1 MGNRH
6 SNSGI
11 GNRFNAAIVSLTGL
25 LLVCAMQFS
34 GAARAAELR
43 PPAVPLVTH
52 DPYFSIW
59 SPADRLTDTDTVH
72 WTLKRQALGSLIRID
87 DSVLRLMGSE
97 PKSVE
102 PLPQTDLQ
110 VLPTRTI
117 YRFEDKRVALT
128 LTFLTPALPSDLDVL
143 ARPLSYVTWE
153 VRSLDGKPHRV
164 QFYFDC
170 SAEVAVNL
178 PDQKVVWDRPEIKGL
193 DVLRVGSLDQPVLA
207 KSGDDLRIDWGYC
220 YLAADATQKAGL
232 VIGDS
237 AAVREEFVKSGKLPA
252 KDSDRKPRE
261 VKDGFPVMA
270 VAYDLGTV
278 TDKPASRHLM
288 LAYDDLYSIKYFRE
302 KLRPYWR
309 RNGAEAKNLL
319 QMGMQDYEALSRKC
333 SQFDEQFVKDL
344 TQVAGRKYALLC
356 ALTYRQTWAGNKIV
370 ADSKGMPL
378 VFPKENFSNGCL
390 ATVDVLFP
398 QAPFFLTLSPTLTK
412 GMLIPIFDYAA
423 SSRWKFAYAPHDLGT
438 YPFATGQV
446 YGGGELTDENQMP
459 VEESGNMLIMAAA
472 LSQVEGNV
480 KWVERYWP
488 LLKKWADYCVK
499 EGLDPANQLCSSDM
513 FGHLPRNANL
523 AVKAIIGIGGYA
535 QLCEMAGKQDEAKR
549 YRDIARD
556 YVVKWQELS
565 KDDGHS
571 SLAYGSAGS
580 WGMKHN
586 LIWDRVLGLNLF
598 PEAVGDAEIAW
609 YLKVQK
615 KYGLP
620 CDNRTPTCLID
631 WALWSIALARDE
643 NDFQKLFEPIFNYA
657 NETPSRVPMSDW
669 FNADTG
675 KMQGMQARPVVGG
688 LMIKVLADQKAW
700 KRWAKDAQDLKGE
713 WAPARISI
721 ATKEI
726 FPTAQ
731 VQPVTWRYTSEKPA
745 DNWMQADF
753 DDSAWK
759 EGPAGFGTK
768 GTPGAVVRTEWNGQD
783 IWIRRAFDLAD
794 TQGKEDWVLLMN
806 YDEDPEVYFN
816 GALAADPKGYT
827 PNYREIEI
835 APKALDALKTGRNV
849 MAIHAHQTTGGQYI
863 DAGIAK

>member
-1 MGNRH
+1 MAHIR
-6 SNSGI
+6 SNSKRK
-11 GNRFNAAIVSLTGL
+11 NRFHTAVFSLTGF

-87 DSVLRLMGSE
+87 DTLMRVMGSE
-97 PKSVE
+97 PKSAE
-102 PLPQTDLQ
+102 PLPQVDLQ
-110 VLPTRTI
+110 VLPTCTI

-153 VRSLDGKPHRV
+153 ARSLDGKPHRV
-164 QFYFDC
+164 QLYFDC
-170 SAEVAVNL
+170 SAEVAVNQ
-178 PDQKVVWDRPEIKGL
+178 PEQKVVWDRPEIKGL

-220 YLAADATQKAGL
+220 YLASDASQKARL
-232 VIGDS
+232 VLGDS

-270 VAYDLGTV
+270 AAYDLGTV

-309 RNGAEAKNLL
+309 RNGAEARDLL
-319 QMGMQDYEALSRKC
+319 LSGMQDYEALNRKC
-333 SQFDEQFVKDL
+333 GQFDEQFMKDL

-356 ALTYRQTWAGNKIV
+356 ALTYRQTWAGNKIA

-378 VFPKENFSNGCL
+378 VFPKENFSNGCI
-390 ATVDVLFP
+390 ATVDILFP

-412 GMLIPIFDYAA
+412 GMLIPIFDYSA
-423 SSRWKFAYAPHDLGT
+423 SPRWKFAYAPHDLGT

-459 VEESGNMLIMAAA
+459 VEESGNMLIIAAA
-472 LSQVEGNV
+472 LSRVEGNV
-480 KWVERYWP
+480 QWVERYWP
-488 LLKKWADYCVK
+488 LLTKWADYCVK
-499 EGLDPANQLCSSDM
+499 EGLDPAKQLCSADM

-535 QLCEMAGKQDEAKR
+535 QLCDLAGKKDEAKR

-571 SLAYGSAGS
+571 SLAYGSTGS

-657 NETPSRVPMSDW
+657 NETSSRVPLSDW
-669 FNADTG
+669 FNAETG

-688 LMIKVLADQKAW
+688 LMMKVLADRKAW
-700 KRWAKDAQDLKGE
+700 KRWAKDAQNLKGD
-713 WAPARISI
+713 WAPAKISI

-726 FPTAQ
+726 VPTAQ
-731 VQPVTWRYTSEKPA
+731 AQPVTWRYTFEKPA

-753 DDSAWK
+753 DDSSWK

-768 GTPGAVVRTEWNGQD
+768 DTPGAVVRTEWNTPD
-783 IWIRRAFDLAD
+783 IWIRRPFELSDLQ
-794 TQGKEDWVLLMN
+794 TKSKWVLRMH
-806 YDEDPEVYFN
+806 YDEDPDVYLN
-816 GALAADPKGYT
+816 GVGAADLKGWTSHYQ
-827 PNYREIEI
+827 EEDIL
-835 APKALDALKTGRNV
+835 PKALEALKAGRNV
-849 MAIHAHQTTGGQYI
+849 FAIHARQTYGGQYL
-863 DAGIAK
+863 DAGIVE